1 MHETQHAYDQ
11 AIEQS
16 FREVHEALDSLES
29 FLKEQIG
36 HDPAYHPNPV
46 DALVQV
52 RQALIAARSRREG
65 HCP

>member
-1 MHETQHAYDQ
+1 MHETEHAYDQ

-29 FLKEQIG
+29 FLKQHIG
-36 HDPAYHPNPV
+36 HHPAYRPNPV
-46 DALVQV
+46 DAVVQV
-52 RQALIAARSRREG
+52 RQALIAATSRRES